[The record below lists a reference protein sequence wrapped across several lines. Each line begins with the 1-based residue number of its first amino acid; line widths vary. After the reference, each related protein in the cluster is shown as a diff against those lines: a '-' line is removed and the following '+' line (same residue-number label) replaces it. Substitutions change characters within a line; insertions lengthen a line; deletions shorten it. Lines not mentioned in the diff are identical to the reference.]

1 MMIGWNEYSFD
12 HLGRLNLHIVWF
24 IFNRCCT
31 NRNNISNMHAIFF
44 FHEGS
49 NNNWLKYWMDPS
61 LAGLKLNAFNWD
73 RWTSIYWWLS
83 FLGQPNIGSN
93 LTYQTI
99 KNAIICSFHIH
110 SLKRTKTLPM
120 QTNLILTSRLIIHT
134 LMNVKKSNRWCHK
147 NWIFHKSA
155 HMCAVCHCIL
165 TPNEKKYKM
174 IIIREWANV
183 LLNIW
188 FDLALKNVHTF
199 QVQKLNWT
207 QMSNSIQFNWVS
219 LLSF

>member
-1 MMIGWNEYSFD
+1 MPFEMMIGWNEYSFD

-73 RWTSIYWWLS
+73 RWTSIYRWLS

-120 QTNLILTSRLIIHT
+120 QTKLILTSRLIIHT
-134 LMNVKKSNRWCHK
+134 LMNVKKSNR
-147 NWIFHKSA
+147 
-155 HMCAVCHCIL
+155 
-165 TPNEKKYKM
+165 
-174 IIIREWANV
+174 
-183 LLNIW
+183 
-188 FDLALKNVHTF
+188 
-199 QVQKLNWT
+199 
-207 QMSNSIQFNWVS
+207 
-219 LLSF
+219 

>member
-1 MMIGWNEYSFD
+1 MNTLSIIWV
-12 HLGRLNLHIVWF
+12 VW
-24 IFNRCCT
+24 ICT
-31 NRNNISNMHAIFF
+31 LCDLFLIAAVPIEIIYRTCMQYFF

-134 LMNVKKSNRWCHK
+134 LMNVKKSNR
-147 NWIFHKSA
+147 
-155 HMCAVCHCIL
+155 
-165 TPNEKKYKM
+165 
-174 IIIREWANV
+174 
-183 LLNIW
+183 
-188 FDLALKNVHTF
+188 
-199 QVQKLNWT
+199 
-207 QMSNSIQFNWVS
+207 
-219 LLSF
+219 